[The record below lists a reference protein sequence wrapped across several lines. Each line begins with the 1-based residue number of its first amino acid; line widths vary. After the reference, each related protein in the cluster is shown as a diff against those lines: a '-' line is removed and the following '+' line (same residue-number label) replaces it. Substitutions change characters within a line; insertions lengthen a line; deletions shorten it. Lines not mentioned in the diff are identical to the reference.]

1 MKLLHFSGINRPFV
15 FILPDKHGSPEV
27 EFKKLNFLAGLGCKD
42 VFLEGVVGN
51 SDFRSGEIFLSRYLL
66 EAGFN
71 VLPIEDQ
78 KLHTLSV
85 LALDIFYILA
95 FKFHNLF
102 LTLDCFEDDMVMN
115 VKFLSLHESMDEL
128 LRLAKINFNYD
139 FDLKDLN
146 PRKAEFLLQDYAN
159 KVLNDLLMVKR
170 NDAFVKNLQ
179 DFSFRSC
186 ALVVG
191 KEHVDDLKNK
201 LVSYN
206 LLSL

>member
-1 MKLLHFSGINRPFV
+1 MKLLHFSGINKPFV
-15 FILPDKHGSPEV
+15 FILPDKHGSPEI
-27 EFKKLNFLAGLGCKD
+27 ELKKLNFLAGLGCKD
-42 VFLEGVVGN
+42 VFLEGVVKN
-51 SDFRSGEIFLSRYLL
+51 SDFRSGEIFLSRNLL

-71 VLPIEDQ
+71 VLPIEDE
-78 KLHTLSV
+78 KLQNLSI

-102 LTLDCFEDDMVMN
+102 MTLDCFEEDMAVN

-128 LRLAKINFNYD
+128 VRLAKVNFNYD
-139 FDLKDLN
+139 FDLTDLN
-146 PRKAEFLLQDYAN
+146 PTKAEFLLHDYAN
-159 KVLNDLLMVKR
+159 KVLNDLLLDKR
-170 NDAFVKNLQ
+170 NDAFVRNLQ

-201 LVSYN
+201 LDSYN
-206 LLSL
+206 LLTL